1 MKYNVK
7 YISLSQME
15 SGLFVPADSVIMRL
29 ETGAKII
36 CSNFHANKQG
46 KYTVFIFDTKGNCI
60 KTKLGNDFTA
70 VMYKCY
76 TSHQQKIKSKVST
89 QSIMAHERKHKS
101 GSGGVRLSKWNGQ
114 VTDYECTKNPYHDFR
129 RVFIT
134 T

>member
-46 KYTVFIFDTKGNCI
+46 KYTVFN
-60 KTKLGNDFTA
+60 FTA

-76 TSHQQKIKSKVST
+76 ASHQQKIKSKVST
-89 QSIMAHERKHKS
+89 QSMMAHEQKHKS